1 MLRSNMTS
9 PELWMG
15 DPMLSRSIHVLA
27 VSVLAAAVAGPVLA
41 VDYTI
46 DPSHSF
52 IEFRTKHLGF
62 SWLSGRFNSFEGSM
76 AYDPTAGP
84 DAQSVE
90 ITIDAASLD
99 TNHEERD
106 ENLRSADFFD
116 VETYPEISFVSTGY
130 DGDAAG
136 GTLTGELTLLGVT
149 KEIAFEVKKIGEGK
163 DFWDDYRAGFE
174 GRYVLT
180 RSDFGMDYDLGP
192 SAEQVEIDLW
202 IEAVK
207 N

>member
-1 MLRSNMTS
+1 ML
-9 PELWMG
+9 P
-15 DPMLSRSIHVLA
+15 RSIHVLA
-27 VSVLAAAVAGPVLA
+27 ASALAAVVAGPALA

-46 DPSHSF
+46 DLSHSF

-76 AYDPTAGP
+76 TYDPTAGP
-84 DAQSVE
+84 EAQSIE
-90 ITIDAASLD
+90 LTIDAASLD

-116 VETYPEISFVSTGY
+116 VEAYPEITFTSTGY
-130 DGDAAG
+130 EGDAEG
-136 GTLTGELTLLGVT
+136 GTLTGDLTLLGVT
-149 KEIAFEVKKIGEGK
+149 KTIAFEVKKIGEGM
-163 DFWDDYRAGFE
+163 DYWDDYRAGFE

-202 IEAVK
+202 IEAVR